1 MCLAPCRVQS
11 RDKIFVGFKEK
22 EKRSEKI
29 EGKKGGGELEKR
41 QTAGEKGKRKRERRQ
56 GGGGRGLIQAAGP
69 GTRFPLLHPPPPK
82 AEGQVS
88 DNSMALQAGGPSV
101 GSRLS

>member
-1 MCLAPCRVQS
+1 MRRGRQQ
-11 RDKIFVGFKEK
+11 
-22 EKRSEKI
+22 
-29 EGKKGGGELEKR
+29 GK
-41 QTAGEKGKRKRERRQ
+41 KGKRKRERRQ